1 MTITWNTGSA
11 ATRFR
16 STRKKI
22 EENRK
27 KNKAASSQAMTL
39 EYKIIYTIEGD
50 IPINP
55 AWIRDQL
62 DTSLQ
67 ALQKEINKKNTF
79 GRHTLRL
86 QAPEGWA
93 RP

>member
-1 MTITWNTGSA
+1 MEME
-11 ATRFR
+11 F
-16 STRKKI
+16 KI
-22 EENRK
+22 R
-27 KNKAASSQAMTL
+27 
-39 EYKIIYTIEGD
+39 YRIDGD

-62 DTSLQ
+62 DLSVQ

-79 GRHTLRL
+79 GRHVLSL

>member
-1 MTITWNTGSA
+1 MEME
-11 ATRFR
+11 F
-16 STRKKI
+16 KI
-22 EENRK
+22 R
-27 KNKAASSQAMTL
+27 
-39 EYKIIYTIEGD
+39 YRIDGD

-62 DTSLQ
+62 DLSVQ
-67 ALQKEINKKNTF
+67 ALQKEINKKHLY
-79 GRHTLRL
+79 GSHKLSL

>member
-11 ATRFR
+11 AARFR

-39 EYKIIYTIEGD
+39 EYKIIYTIDGD
-50 IPINP
+50 IPVNP
-55 AWIRDQL
+55 AWVGEKLEDAV
-62 DTSLQ
+62 DKLQ
-67 ALQKEINKKNTF
+67 IELHEKNLHGAHKLEF
-79 GRHTLRL
+79 CY
-86 QAPEGWA
+86 PERWA

>member
-1 MTITWNTGSA
+1 MEME
-11 ATRFR
+11 F
-16 STRKKI
+16 KI
-22 EENRK
+22 R
-27 KNKAASSQAMTL
+27 
-39 EYKIIYTIEGD
+39 YRIDGD

-62 DTSLQ
+62 ELSVQ

-79 GRHTLRL
+79 GRHVLRL